1 LPSRPTLYRIG
12 PAACGLLLLGALAA
26 GQNPE
31 PDPSR
36 LEERIRVLQ
45 GEAARLAKE
54 ARTMLNELRALE
66 VERDL
71 RRAEAAQ
78 ARTAVEEAQSMLAGT
93 QERLQTLEQQ
103 RTAQLPAIR
112 AQLVD
117 LYKQGDLGY
126 VRILLGAGTVRELGR
141 ASRMVATLADSSR
154 RRLETHRRTIDEVRQ
169 ERELLEERSDLL
181 QARQAE
187 ADRTRASAERAV
199 ATLAGRLAAIDA
211 RRDLTAQY
219 VGELQVAR
227 QGLIRQSSAAPDEP
241 AAIVVPLAP
250 FRGAL
255 RWPADGRLTGR
266 FGQTANRLGGSAVR
280 NGIEVAA
287 PEGAPVRAI
296 HDGLVARA
304 EGFPGLGTLVIVD
317 HGADA
322 YSLYGYLN
330 TTAVT
335 AGQRVEG
342 GAELGTVGVSP
353 AGPAAL
359 YFELRIDG
367 RAVDPVQWLE
377 PR

>member
-1 LPSRPTLYRIG
+1 
-12 PAACGLLLLGALAA
+12 
-26 GQNPE
+26 
-31 PDPSR
+31 
-36 LEERIRVLQ
+36 
-45 GEAARLAKE
+45 
-54 ARTMLNELRALE
+54 MLNELRALE